1 VARSTITSKGQTT
14 VPREVRDHL
23 GAGPGDV
30 LVWDMVGGT
39 VQVTVTNR
47 AFLARRGSI
56 RVGRGSVTSDIR
68 TARARRGRDRG

>member
-1 VARSTITSKGQTT
+1 VVRSTITSKGQTT

-30 LVWDMVGGT
+30 LVWDMVEGT
-39 VQVTVTNR
+39 VQVTVANR

-56 RVGRGSVTSDIR
+56 TVRRGSITCDIR
-68 TARARRGRDRG
+68 AARG